1 MEDVFDR
8 FTDASKK
15 RKRLERK
22 KQQEAEKTQKIVE
35 SNKEYAADKFNDPLS
50 IEEFTRLK
58 TYIRSPVKAVKWLSQ
73 LWHHAQQ
80 HHCDVINYRSQETSG
95 GVCCV
100 FDYLQAAVHCQ
111 TWLNHNLAHIGWT
124 NNCTGYDPVEVS
136 NSTAEVLQA
145 TYECYKMAV
154 KQMLQWAQK
163 QKYLNEKT
171 E

>member
-1 MEDVFDR
+1 MEDIFDR
-8 FTDASKK
+8 FTDPTKK
-15 RKRLERK
+15 RKRQEK
-22 KQQEAEKTQKIVE
+22 KEQKEAEKIQKVVE

-50 IEEFTRLK
+50 SEEFTRLQAYVR
-58 TYIRSPVKAVKWLSQ
+58 TPVQSVTWLSQ
-73 LWHHAQQ
+73 LWDHAQK
-80 HHCDVINYRSQETSG
+80 HHSEVINYKSRETGG

-111 TWLNHNLAHIGWT
+111 NWLNRHLAHIGWT
-124 NNCTGYDPVEVS
+124 ANCTGYDPVEVS

-163 QKYLNEKT
+163 HSSQS
-171 E
+171 